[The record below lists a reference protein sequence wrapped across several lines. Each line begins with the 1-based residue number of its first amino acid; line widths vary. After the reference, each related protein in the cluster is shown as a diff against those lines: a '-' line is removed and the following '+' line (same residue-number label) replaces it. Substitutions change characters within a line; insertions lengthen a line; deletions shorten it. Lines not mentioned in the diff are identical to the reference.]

1 LDLTL
6 FGPFWLSLSQKPHFW
21 PLLVEFIS
29 EAMGD
34 RGNLLTLDSKVST
47 QFKGEK
53 THQNWMQN
61 KNSVYHPNY
70 LM

>member
-1 LDLTL
+1 MSDSA
-6 FGPFWLSLSQKPHFW
+6 LSVGIRNGKIFCFTNL
-21 PLLVEFIS
+21 EFIS

-61 KNSVYHPNY
+61 KNSVYHSNY